1 MTKHIWSVLCK
12 KTIIDT
18 DTNNI
23 SLIDVFEQL
32 QAKVNLPQNKNIKLS
47 IPLEYEVVNFWYKEN
62 TDKKEEV
69 DVEITLIDPNNKS
82 LKSFINTITIPD
94 NKKRVRTRLKITGLP
109 ITISGI
115 YRFIVKIKEKNT
127 KNYKQV
133 AGLPI
138 EIKIERIINQNIAKK
153 ISN

>member
-18 DTNNI
+18 DTNSI

-32 QAKVNLPQNKNIKLS
+32 QTKVNLPQNKNIKLS

-133 AGLPI
+133 AELPI
-138 EIKIERIINQNIAKK
+138 EIKIERIINQSIAKK

>member
-62 TDKKEEV
+62 SNKKEEV

-115 YRFIVKIKEKNT
+115 YRFIIKTKEKNT

-133 AGLPI
+133 AELPI
-138 EIKIERIINQNIAKK
+138 EIKIEYIIDQNIAKK

>member
-133 AGLPI
+133 AELPI

>member
-62 TDKKEEV
+62 SDKKEEV

-115 YRFIVKIKEKNT
+115 YRFIIKTKEKNT

-133 AGLPI
+133 AELPI
-138 EIKIERIINQNIAKK
+138 EIKIEYIINQNIAKK